1 MERPRIYGN
10 DLMNAVAFSGEREYN
25 RSEYTCLEIHA
36 QAGHAPGG
44 DEGAPVPGGQGTLGR
59 HEGYG
64 GQALEA
70 PVMDPGGGGGSSGT
84 RVL

>member
-44 DEGAPVPGGQGTLGR
+44 DEGAPVPG
-59 HEGYG
+59 
-64 GQALEA
+64 
-70 PVMDPGGGGGSSGT
+70 S
-84 RVL
+84 